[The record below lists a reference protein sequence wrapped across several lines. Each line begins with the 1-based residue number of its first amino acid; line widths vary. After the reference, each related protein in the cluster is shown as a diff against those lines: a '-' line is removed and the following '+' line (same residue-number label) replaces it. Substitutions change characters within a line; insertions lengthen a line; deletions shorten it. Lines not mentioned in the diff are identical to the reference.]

1 MKKNIAKY
9 GIRLGIG
16 LAAMASM
23 LIAAGA
29 KAATP
34 SDYKQRF
41 AIAISGGASKGAYE
55 AGLNWALIKIINA
68 TSGAPSVLGGEFYRA
83 EIESVT
89 GASAG
94 GINSL
99 LSAIAWCTKTEALGG
114 VPNSISNNVFRD
126 TWLLPDVNQL
136 LPEDPASPIYRPDD
150 AMLSRKTLLDAADS
164 LRKKWNSFSFRPG
177 CSIKLGVTVTR
188 VEPQTLTLGNVEVQN
203 QRFYFPFEFYVDK
216 DGQGRFRFDP
226 DDYAGYWDPA
236 MLIFPTKKGSPKNQI
251 LDEQIQE
258 AVLTSSAFPVAF
270 GRKRLKYCRLK
281 TRRVTVGDLEEEKEN
296 ATADKEWRCPS
307 GYMLERAEFSD
318 GGLFDNLPLGLARIL
333 AERSERG
340 KKKPGPI
347 TYVYLDPNR
356 LRYEVPEKRDV
367 GACGSKNPPKA
378 CDQLE
383 YNFSSESSLLLGA
396 MGTARKYELYRE
408 LLGEQWALN
417 LPEIVYA
424 MSNDI
429 GDRGSKLNCKE
440 EFPYFD
446 RSISCIEAMQRTG
459 QMMEIIYDHR
469 RVPVTSPFSVSKLQA
484 ANLVYGCV
492 YRSKPER
499 LEAKAVCS
507 ANMGR
512 FRERL
517 ARSLEITS
525 RRAGLYDRYG
535 DNIQKSRRSFHND
548 RIIRVSSRGAPI
560 TGTLL
565 ADFGAFLDYKFR
577 EYDYYV
583 GIYDAVLLASA
594 FKCRLHY
601 SQVQQ
606 ARELG
611 QCMTLSAT
619 HLSKAIGLSANP
631 RGKYV
636 FALLAKREFGNRN
649 QLQFAWKKM
658 PQPFTDL
665 KLIHEGL
672 EKSLIAGEKREVGAS
687 GAFAVEKEFF
697 YHLNAGGFEPTHTKR
712 GSEPIL
718 RAIMDD
724 PERWSYELTKRVSRR
739 LVYLEQE
746 AEEIYKAR
754 EPDPEKREK
763 AMTGIMGVTAH
774 VLQSTTYKYPEFT
787 LAPSTAPE
795 NWFWRNI
802 IPYEIGVDMA
812 ESDFMMVWQP
822 TWSLGKTSTL
832 GLRTSY
838 SVAGGLLQS
847 IPTTR
852 PDYITLGFEWSRLT
866 GKGLFSSWGITPSYV
881 HRLGTPASG
890 GAVGTTGLEAHVGL
904 FENRLRLGFG
914 TNNTGSVNNTR
925 RLTVGLTD
933 IPGWI
938 YWLTR

>member
-1 MKKNIAKY
+1 MKNKKMSAVRQTICA
-9 GIRLGIG
+9 GF
-16 LAAMASM
+16 AAIVAFV
-23 LIAAGA
+23 AVPAE
-29 KAATP
+29 AAT
-34 SDYKQRF
+34 SLYKQRF

-55 AGLNWALIKIINA
+55 AGLNWALIKIIEV
-68 TSGAPSVLGGEFYRA
+68 TSGATSVVGGQFYPA

-99 LSAIAWCTKTEALGG
+99 LSAIAWCTKPEAKGG
-114 VPNSISNNVFRD
+114 VANSISSNVFRD

-136 LPEDPASPIYRPDD
+136 LPEDPASPIYRQDD
-150 AMLSRKTLLDAADS
+150 AMLSRKTLLDGANS
-164 LRKKWNSFSFRPG
+164 LRKKWNSLSFRPG

-203 QRFYFPFEFYVDK
+203 QRFYFPFEFYVSQ
-216 DGQGRFRFDP
+216 DGRGRFRFDP
-226 DDYAGYWDPA
+226 ADYAGYWDPA
-236 MLIFPTKKGSPKNQI
+236 MLLFPTRKGMAKNQI

-281 TRRVTVGDLEEEKEN
+281 TRRTTVGEAEEKEN
-296 ATADKEWRCPS
+296 ITADKEWRCPS
-307 GYMLERAEFSD
+307 GYVLEKAEFSD

-333 AERSERG
+333 AERSERA
-340 KKKPGPI
+340 KKNPGPI
-347 TYVYLDPNR
+347 AYIYLDPNR
-356 LRYEVPEKRDV
+356 LRYKEPEKRDV
-367 GACGSKNPPKA
+367 GACGSANPPKA
-378 CDQLE
+378 CEQLE
-383 YNFSSESSLLLGA
+383 YNFSAEGSLLLGA
-396 MGTARKYELYRE
+396 LGTARKYELYRE

-417 LPEIVYA
+417 LPEIGYA
-424 MSNDI
+424 MANDLD
-429 GDRGSKLNCKE
+429 DRGSKLKCNK

-446 RSISCIEAMQRTG
+446 RPISCIEAMQRTG

-484 ANLVYGCV
+484 TNLVYGCV
-492 YRSKPER
+492 YRSKQER
-499 LEAKAVCS
+499 LKAKADCS
-507 ANMGR
+507 ANMYR

-525 RRAGLYDRYG
+525 KRAGLYNRYG
-535 DNIQKSRRSFHND
+535 DNIQKSRRSLHND

-565 ADFGAFLDYKFR
+565 EDFGAFLDYKFR

-583 GIYDAVLLASA
+583 GIYDAVMLASA

-601 SQVQQ
+601 SRVQQ
-606 ARELG
+606 SRELG

-619 HLSKAIGLSANP
+619 RLTKEIGLSEDP

-636 FALLAKREFGNRN
+636 FALLAKREFGDRN

-658 PQPFTDL
+658 PKPITDL
-665 KLIHEGL
+665 RLIHEGL
-672 EKSLIAGEKREVGAS
+672 EKSLLAGEKRGEGTG

-697 YHLNAGGFEPTHTKR
+697 YHLNAGGFEPTHTKG
-712 GSEPIL
+712 GSEPML

-746 AEEIYKAR
+746 AEKIYKAR
-754 EPDPEKREK
+754 EPDPEKREG

-774 VLQSTTYKYPEFT
+774 VLQSTTYKYPDFT
-787 LAPSTAPE
+787 FAPSTAPE
-795 NWFWRNI
+795 NWVWRNI
-802 IPYEIGVDMA
+802 IPYEIGVDIA

-838 SVAGGLLQS
+838 SVSGGLLQS
-847 IPTTR
+847 IPTAR
-852 PDYITLGFEWSRLT
+852 PDYITVGLEWSRLS
-866 GKGLFSSWGITPSYV
+866 GKGLFSSWGVTPSYV
-881 HRLGTPASG
+881 HRLGTPVSG
-890 GAVGTTGLEAHVGL
+890 GSVGTTGLEAHVGL
-904 FENRLRLGFG
+904 FENRLRVAFG
-914 TNNTGSVNNTR
+914 TKNIGSASETW
-925 RLTVGLTD
+925 RLTVGITD
-933 IPGWI
+933 IPGWT